1 MQKRKT
7 YNKNIQIVNDTMFYI
22 YEHIDTDINI
32 DELAASFGISKF
44 HFHKVFKEYMG
55 INLYETIKSNRLQK
69 ASSLLLTN
77 KLSTITEIANL
88 CGYSSQ
94 TSFIRAF
101 KERFHQTPKDWRNG
115 GYKEYSKLI
124 LEKSI
129 ISFYKKPDFNML
141 QPKIVKTTPKKMYYI
156 RNKGYITEDA
166 KKVWRQ
172 LLAWVYTN
180 NIKEYDQI
188 AIYHDNPAI
197 TPHEDCF
204 YVAGIIPK
212 EDIDLSNTSLP
223 SFMTPEALYATFE
236 IDGRIGD
243 VLRFIQW
250 VYHEWLP
257 KSGFETTIK
266 PSYAI
271 FRKNQFLEEDEKFE
285 GTYYIPIQYI

>member
-1 MQKRKT
+1 
-7 YNKNIQIVNDTMFYI
+7 MFYI

-32 DELAASFGISKF
+32 DELAASFGMSKF
-44 HFHKVFKEYMG
+44 HFHKVFKEFMG

-69 ASSLLLTN
+69 ASNLLLTN
-77 KLSTITEIANL
+77 KFSTITEIANL

-101 KERFHQTPKDWRNG
+101 KERFHQTPKNWRNG

-129 ISFYKKPDFNML
+129 ISFYKKPDFDMIE
-141 QPKIVKTTPKKMYYI
+141 PKILKSTPKKMYYI
-156 RNKGYITEDA
+156 RNRGYLTKDV
-166 KKVWRQ
+166 KRVWRQ

-188 AIYHDNPAI
+188 AIYHDNPTI
-197 TPHEDCF
+197 TPHEECS

-236 IDGRIGD
+236 ISGEIGD
-243 VLRFIQW
+243 VLRFIRW

-257 KSGFETTIK
+257 KSNFETTIK

-271 FRKNQFLEEDEKFE
+271 FKKNQFLEEDEKFE